1 MSTDVLRWRGCVR
14 RRGIEGKLCG
24 AVALVLDLTAVA
36 GVSSTAHGRE
46 VEEREVGGAEDLAPQ
61 LGREGEVGVGG
72 SRVAITI
79 ISMLY

>member
-1 MSTDVLRWRGCVR
+1 MEGGRKVAGWWRGSGV
-14 RRGIEGKLCG
+14 GPGCG
-24 AVALVLDLTAVA
+24 GWDIQCCTWM
-36 GVSSTAHGRE
+36 GGGRE
-46 VEEREVGGAEDLAPQ
+46 GGGIAEDLAPQ